1 MAATIQGPRLV
12 LLGRQGAGK
21 GTQGAK
27 LATHL
32 GVAHMATGTILRQAV
47 EERSPLGRRVGRY
60 LNQGRLVPNELILHV
75 VGEKL
80 ESAEIVRRGFLLDG
94 FPRTKAQAEALVEL
108 LGERKLDA
116 AVLLD
121 VPTEVVRR
129 RLEARRVCR
138 RCDTPTVAANGE
150 DVLVCPACGGLASR
164 RQDDNAEAIDQRL
177 ATYEEQTGPAITLF
191 ERLGLLVKVDALGAP
206 DEVFERLLRG
216 LRPALWGT
224 GEAVG

>member
-32 GVAHMATGTILRQAV
+32 GVAHLATGTILRQAV

-138 RCDTPTVAANGE
+138 RCDAPTVATNGE
-150 DVLVCPACGGLASR
+150 DAMVCPACGGMAIR
-164 RQDDNAEAIDQRL
+164 RHDDNAEAIDQRL
-177 ATYEEQTGPAITLF
+177 ATYEEQTGPAIALF

-206 DEVFERLLRG
+206 DEVFDRLLRS